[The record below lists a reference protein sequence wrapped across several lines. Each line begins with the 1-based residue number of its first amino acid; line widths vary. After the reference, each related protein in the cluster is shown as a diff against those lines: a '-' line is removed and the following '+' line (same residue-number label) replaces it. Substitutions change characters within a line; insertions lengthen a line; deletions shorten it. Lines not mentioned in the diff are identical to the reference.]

1 MLAKAND
8 RINSGAGS
16 DTYLYRK
23 GDGSDV
29 IDDENRSTT
38 DVDVLKLL
46 DLNPA
51 DVELTKNGVHAYLK
65 VVSTGDVI
73 TLDDQFWSA
82 TENWGIEEIRFAR
95 RYPGDRAKIND
106 LTSVTRGT
114 SGNDT
119 AVRHKRQRH
128 FDAGKGDDASIAV
141 RVLTRT
147 SIERATARM

>member
-1 MLAKAND
+1 M
-8 RINSGAGS
+8 
-16 DTYLYRK
+16 
-23 GDGSDV
+23 
-29 IDDENRSTT
+29 
-38 DVDVLKLL
+38 LKLL

-82 TENWGIEEIRFAR
+82 TENWGIEEIRFAD
-95 RYPGDRAKIND
+95 GTLWDRAKIND

-119 AVRHKRQRH
+119 LSGTNGNDT
-128 FDAGKGDDASIAV
+128 FDAGKGDDRINSGAGSDTYLYRKGDGSDVIDDENPLDHRCRCAQ
-141 RVLTRT
+141 
-147 SIERATARM
+147 AARPQSGRC